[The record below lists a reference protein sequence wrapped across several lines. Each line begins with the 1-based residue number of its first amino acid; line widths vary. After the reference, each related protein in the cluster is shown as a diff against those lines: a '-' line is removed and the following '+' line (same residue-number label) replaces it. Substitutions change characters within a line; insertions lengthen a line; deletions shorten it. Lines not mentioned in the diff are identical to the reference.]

1 MVNYEKLLKSV
12 EKHRELIFE
21 AERHIWRN
29 PETGYKEWKT
39 SAYMESE
46 FEKLGYT
53 LTKAGNIPGF
63 YTTIDTG
70 RPGPCILIMGELDSL
85 ICADHPEADPE
96 TKAVHAC
103 GHNAQC
109 AALLGIA
116 AALKEDGA
124 LEGLS
129 GSIKLC
135 AVPAEELI
143 ETGYR
148 ETLREAGTIKY
159 FGGKVE
165 FLYRG
170 YFDDVDIAFMFHTS
184 SGKHQFSALK
194 GSNGCV
200 VKNINYKGVA
210 AHAGG
215 SPHAGVN
222 ALYAANLG
230 MQAINSLRET
240 FQDNDHIRVH
250 PIITRGG
257 VAVNAIPSDV
267 AMESYVRGANLEVIT
282 ETNKKVNRALAGAA
296 ASIGANVIL
305 SDRPGYTPLINDKN
319 LLQIAEEAMKLIAPA
334 EEISITDNWGTGCTD
349 MGDISAVMP
358 AIHPYAGGAV
368 GIGHGNNYNIADPER
383 ACVNSAKCQL
393 IMLHMLLS
401 NSAQNAEKVIVE
413 KDLRYDSKE
422 EYFQAIDALTQDK
435 EAVIYNED
443 GTIML
448 DYTKC

>member
-1 MVNYEKLLKSV
+1 MEDYKKLLDSV
-12 EKHRELIFE
+12 EKHRQLILE
-21 AERHIWRN
+21 AERYIWKH

-39 SAYMESE
+39 SAYLESE

-53 LTKAGNIPGF
+53 LTRAGNIPGF

-70 RPGPCILIMGELDSL
+70 RPGPCVLVMGELDSL

-109 AALLGIA
+109 AALLGLA
-116 AALKEDGA
+116 AALKEDGI
-124 LEGLS
+124 LDEWS
-129 GSIKLC
+129 GSIRLC

-148 ETLREAGTIKY
+148 ETLRQAGVIKY
-159 FGGKVE
+159 YGGKVE

-170 YFDDVDIAFMFHTS
+170 YFDGVDMAFMFHTS
-184 SGKHQFSALK
+184 GGKHTFSAVK
-194 GSNGCV
+194 GGNGCV

-215 SPHAGVN
+215 APHLGVN

-230 MQAINSLRET
+230 MQAINALRET
-240 FQDNDHIRVH
+240 FPDSDHIRVH
-250 PIITRGG
+250 PIITKGG
-257 VAVNAIPSDV
+257 EAVNAIPGDV
-267 AMESYVRGANLEVIT
+267 TMESYVRGADLKVIT
-282 ETNKKVNRALAGAA
+282 EINKKVNRALAGAA

-319 LLQIAEEAMKLIAPA
+319 LLQIAEQAMKAVAPA
-334 EEISITDNWGTGCTD
+334 ESISITDHWDTGCTD
-349 MGDISAVMP
+349 MGDISAIMP

-368 GIGHGNNYNIADPER
+368 GTGHGSNYYIEDPEK
-383 ACVNSAKCQL
+383 ASVNSAKCQL
-393 IMLHMLLS
+393 VMLHLLLS
-401 NSAQNAEKVIVE
+401 NDAAEANKVIAQ
-413 KDLRYDSKE
+413 KDVRYKSKE
-422 EYFQAIDALTQDK
+422 EYFEAIDAIAQDK
-435 EAVIYNED
+435 TAVIYKED
-443 GTIML
+443 GTIVL
-448 DYTKC
+448 DYSN